1 MLVIYIISYRVDI
14 GNQGYREDTAL
25 HVWKIWYLG
34 VAYLYLCM
42 CTILLQNIFIRSV
55 FMFLFVTYYNILV
68 VFFNVP
74 IGYESHERLHRWNNG
89 AQREN
94 GHSYRHY

>member
-1 MLVIYIISYRVDI
+1 
-14 GNQGYREDTAL
+14 
-25 HVWKIWYLG
+25 
-34 VAYLYLCM
+34 
-42 CTILLQNIFIRSV
+42 
-55 FMFLFVTYYNILV
+55 MFLFVTYYNILV
-68 VFFNVP
+68 GFFLTVP

>member
-1 MLVIYIISYRVDI
+1 
-14 GNQGYREDTAL
+14 
-25 HVWKIWYLG
+25 
-34 VAYLYLCM
+34 
-42 CTILLQNIFIRSV
+42 
-55 FMFLFVTYYNILV
+55 MFLFVTYYNILV
-68 VFFNVP
+68 GFFLNVP